1 MSILGNFEHLSI
13 KLLVNNSVMT
23 EESDKQRK
31 EQIKPYRFQP
41 GQSGNPKGRPKGKTM
56 KEYAREFL
64 TSMSDEDKLAFMNSL
79 SPDMV
84 WRMAEG
90 NPAQTT
96 DVTSGGE
103 VIQPI
108 LVKFI
113 DGKSDDNNNT
123 ERV

>member
-1 MSILGNFEHLSI
+1 
-13 KLLVNNSVMT
+13 MT